1 MSIGNVN
8 KNLLALIIALL
19 GLYILIFRQK
29 GLRQLYAPFKLALRL
44 LFSLA
49 IMATGLL
56 LLLNLYDPGI
66 ATKVMAYTCTKW
78 REFQHARREPFTSV
92 DSMDSPNILLS
103 EYPMLSQ
110 FDRNIYDPPSLADTV
125 NPATGIRTDWEGCLA
140 TVYVMLARGR
150 GNASAKITESMYS
163 TGGMMLRPDYVRMEV
178 RYEPKV
184 VIREIE
190 NGRPVIL
197 HGFRGT
203 EVEHFMLAVGVRWD
217 GAGSGQLIV
226 YDPALPDAIEF
237 NAEDPA
243 PEHPR
248 HPGNTITHMRLV
260 E

>member
-1 MSIGNVN
+1 MN
-8 KNLLALIIALL
+8 KNLLTLIIALL
-19 GLYILIFRQK
+19 GIYILIFRQK
-29 GLRQLYAPFKLALRL
+29 GLRQLFAPFRLAFRL

-66 ATKVMAYTCTKW
+66 ASRVLDYTCVKW
-78 REFQHARREPFTSV
+78 REFKPVGKDGVSSV
-92 DSMDSPNILLS
+92 DSMESPNTRLS
-103 EYPMLSQ
+103 EYPLLSQ
-110 FDRNIYDPPSLADTV
+110 FDRNIYDPPSLADAV
-125 NPATGIRTDWEGCLA
+125 NPETGNRTDWEGCLA

-150 GNASAKITESMYS
+150 GNTSAKITESMYS
-163 TGGMMLRPDYVRMEV
+163 TGGMMLRPDYVHMEA
-178 RYEPKV
+178 RYAPKV

-197 HGFRGT
+197 HGFRGK
-203 EVEHFMLAVGVRWD
+203 EIEHFMLAVGVRRD
-217 GAGSGQLIV
+217 GEGSIQLIV
-226 YDPALPDAIEF
+226 YDPAVPDAIEF

-248 HPGNTITHMRLV
+248 HPGNIITHMRLV